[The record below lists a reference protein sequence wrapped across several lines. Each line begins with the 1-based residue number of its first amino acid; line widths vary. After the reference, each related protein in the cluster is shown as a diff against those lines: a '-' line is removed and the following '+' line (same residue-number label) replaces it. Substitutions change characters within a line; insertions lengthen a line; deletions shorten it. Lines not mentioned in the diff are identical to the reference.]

1 MFYFNIYQQ
10 SVFFSMF
17 FILVMWPFNMFSAS
31 CYTSSTPFASV
42 VPRGALSLGE
52 GGGLRSEGHGPPLG
66 GAKFFEMSF
75 PNI

>member
-1 MFYFNIYQQ
+1 
-10 SVFFSMF
+10 
-17 FILVMWPFNMFSAS
+17 MWPFNMFSAS

-52 GGGLRSEGHGPPLG
+52 GGGLRSEGHGPTLG

-75 PNI
+75 P